1 MIEKEVIYM
10 KKKNKADELKNI
22 NPKEKIKAEVKKA
35 YSQIATSAKSC
46 GCSPS
51 CCGSAKIDYKKASLE
66 LGYSK
71 EDVNNIPEGSNMGLG
86 CGNPQ
91 IFASLKKGET
101 VLDLG
106 SGGGFDCFIA
116 ANEVGEKG
124 QIIGIDM
131 TPEMINLAQ
140 ANAKKGHYSNV
151 EFRLGEI
158 EHLPVAD
165 STVDV
170 IISNCVI
177 NLSTDKLSVFKEA
190 FRVLK
195 KGGRLAISDVI
206 KTCELPKEVEQKI
219 EAYTGCISG
228 ASTLDEIKIFLSTAG
243 FNKIQLT
250 PKDDSRKFIK
260 NWLPGS
266 KIEDYVQSV
275 MIEAIKP
282 N

>member
-1 MIEKEVIYM
+1 M
-10 KKKNKADELKNI
+10 K
-22 NPKEKIKAEVKKA
+22 KEKIKAEVKKA
-35 YSQIATSAKSC
+35 YSKIATSAKSC

-51 CCGSAKIDYKKASLE
+51 CCGTTSIDYKKASLD

-71 EDVNNIPEGSNMGLG
+71 KDIENIPEGANMGLG

-116 ANEVGEKG
+116 ANEVGKKG
-124 QIIGIDM
+124 QVIGIDM

-140 ANAKKGHYSNV
+140 KNAQKGNYANV

-158 EHLPVAD
+158 EHLPVSE

-177 NLSTDKLSVFKEA
+177 NLSTDKPSVFQEA

-206 KTCELPKEVEQKI
+206 KTCKLPKEVEQKI

-228 ASTLDEIKIFLSTAG
+228 ASTLDEIKKFLSDAG
-243 FNKIQLT
+243 FYQIRLT
-250 PKDDSRKFIK
+250 PKDESREFIK

-275 MIEAIKP
+275 MIEAVKP
-282 N
+282 S